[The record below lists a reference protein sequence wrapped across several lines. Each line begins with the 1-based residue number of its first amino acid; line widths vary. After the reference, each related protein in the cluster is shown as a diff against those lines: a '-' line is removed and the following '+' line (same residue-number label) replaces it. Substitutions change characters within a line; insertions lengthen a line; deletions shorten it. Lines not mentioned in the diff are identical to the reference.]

1 MDEQKIPLPAWIAW
15 AMVAC
20 LAALVAGLGEFWLVE
35 KARSQLLR
43 DENLL
48 AEAALK
54 ASQNQ
59 LEAERILGRRQA
71 EKAPA
76 GLAGFGAALLSRP
89 DGAPAGAASAPPWGV
104 VIWDGANR
112 NGLLR
117 FSRLPEAPADRDY
130 QLWLE
135 GPGSPY
141 PSDCGVFQGP
151 PGGDDRGVP
160 FNINA
165 PVGTGC
171 RFILLEVKKGGAL
184 TLPEARAG
192 GSIVLASAPLSG
204 RISNP

>member
-20 LAALVAGLGEFWLVE
+20 LAALVAGLGELWLVE
-35 KARSQLLR
+35 KARAQLLR

-48 AEAALK
+48 AGAALK
-54 ASQNQ
+54 SSQNQ
-59 LEAERILGRRQA
+59 LEAERIVGRRQA
-71 EKAPA
+71 ETSPA
-76 GLAGFGAALLSRP
+76 GLAGFGAALLSPP
-89 DGAPAGAASAPPWGV
+89 DGATPAASLPPWGV

-117 FSRLPEAPADRDY
+117 FSRLPEAAADRDY

-135 GPGSPY
+135 GPGAPY
-141 PSDCGVFQGP
+141 PSDCGVFHGP
-151 PGGDDRGVP
+151 PAGDDRGVP
-160 FNINA
+160 FNVNA
-165 PVGTGC
+165 PVGAGC

-192 GSIVLASAPLSG
+192 GSIVLASAALSG
-204 RISNP
+204 RIFNP